1 MLIRS
6 TALPAMGMAFLMIT
20 SIGITSVSSAADSQ
34 SAAVD
39 WHATVRK
46 FAAVHFKQPA
56 WGYSHSV
63 RDYSLARELAEADH
77 VRLDDDVPTYLQPG

>member
-1 MLIRS
+1 
-6 TALPAMGMAFLMIT
+6 
-20 SIGITSVSSAADSQ
+20 
-34 SAAVD
+34 
-39 WHATVRK
+39 VRK
-46 FAAVHFKQPA
+46 FAAEHFKQPA